1 VVPELR
7 YTAETGAQFPDEL
20 HDGRRAVTE
29 QRLARPLSRR
39 RFLAGAALGAGAVG
53 AAALGAA
60 EWLEDPDRPPDLYE
74 YYVDSYWFDSSGLRD
89 EPLRPPLR
97 GAAKADVAIVGGGF
111 TGLSAAIAI
120 ARRQPG
126 RRVVVLE
133 GARCGYGASGR
144 NGGFADV
151 MYTGFP
157 AFAAEQSPEVARAVY
172 DVIATGMAAI
182 ERLVLQDGVA
192 CDLERNGAL
201 RMAATDGQ
209 IEQLERERAGFAAL
223 GVGARLVEGEE
234 LRALV
239 RTERFR
245 AGLAIPTTAIV
256 NPAKLARGMA
266 RVAASLGV
274 TIHEATRAVHIEPGR
289 PVRIVTEHG
298 EVAASQ
304 AVLATNGYT
313 PQLGILRNRL
323 LPICN
328 YVVATEPLSPA
339 QWEAIGWSG
348 RQGLSDARL
357 QFMYLRP
364 TADGRIVA
372 GGEGAPYFTGSLPS
386 SGNYPPVVERLKT
399 SLVAT
404 FPALAGIRFTNA
416 WGGTMAFTRDFTPRI
431 GALGDDGNLFF
442 GLGYCG
448 EGVVMSQV
456 AGRILAAFLD
466 GDAGAFQ
473 ALPFVGSEPPWVGFE
488 PFRALGVKAAEAALR
503 ALSE

>member
-1 VVPELR
+1 VI
-7 YTAETGAQFPDEL
+7 
-20 HDGRRAVTE
+20 E
-29 QRLARPLSRR
+29 QRPSRPLSRR
-39 RFLAGAALGAGAVG
+39 QFLAGAAVGAGAVG

-60 EWLEDPDRPPDLYE
+60 EWLEDENRPPELYE

-97 GAAKADVAIVGGGF
+97 GAASADVAIVGGGF
-111 TGLSAAIAI
+111 TGLATAIAI

-151 MYTGFP
+151 MYTGFG
-157 AFAAEQSPEVARAVY
+157 AFAAGQPPEVARSVY
-172 DVIATGMAAI
+172 DAIATGMRAI
-182 ERLVLQDGVA
+182 ERFVEEDGVA

-201 RMAATDGQ
+201 RMATTDGQ

-223 GVGARLVEGEE
+223 GVGARLVEGAEFQ
-234 LRALV
+234 ALV

-245 AGLAIPTTAIV
+245 AGLVIPTSAIL

-266 RVAASLGV
+266 RVAESLGV
-274 TIHEATRAVHIEPGR
+274 GIHEATRVVRIDPGR
-289 PVRIVTEHG
+289 PVRVVTEHG
-298 EVAASQ
+298 EVAAAQ
-304 AVLATNGYT
+304 GVLATNGYT
-313 PQLGILRNRL
+313 PQLDLFRNRL
-323 LPICN
+323 LPLCN

-339 QWEAIGWSG
+339 QWEAIGWSR

-386 SGNYPPVVERLKT
+386 SGNHAPVIERLKR
-399 SLVAT
+399 SLVET

-448 EGVVMSQV
+448 EGVVMSQL
-456 AGRILAAFLD
+456 AGRVLAAFVA

-473 ALPFVGSEPPWVGFE
+473 GLPFVGSEPPWVGFE
-488 PFRALGVKAAEAALR
+488 PLRTLGVKAAEAALR
-503 ALSE
+503 ALAE

>member
-1 VVPELR
+1 MFVTDQR
-7 YTAETGAQFPDEL
+7 SQ
-20 HDGRRAVTE
+20 RR
-29 QRLARPLSRR
+29 LSRR
-39 RFLAGAALGAGAVG
+39 QFLGGAAVGAGAVG
-53 AAALGAA
+53 AGALGVTS
-60 EWLEDPDRPPDLYE
+60 WLDDPNRPPDLYE

-89 EPLRPPLR
+89 DPLRPALR

-111 TGLSAAIAI
+111 TGLATAIAI
-120 ARRQPG
+120 ARRQPD

-151 MYTGFP
+151 MYTGFG
-157 AFAAEQSPEVARAVY
+157 AFASQQPPEVVRGVY
-172 DVIATGMAAI
+172 DTIATGLRAI
-182 ERLVLQDGVA
+182 ERLVEQDGVA
-192 CDLERNGAL
+192 CDLESNGAI
-201 RMAATDGQ
+201 RMATTDAQ
-209 IEQLERERAGFAAL
+209 IEALEQGHAGLVAL
-223 GVGARLVEGEE
+223 GVSARLVEGAEF
-234 LRALV
+234 RGLV

-245 AGLAIPTTAIV
+245 AGLVIPTSAIL

-266 RVAASLGV
+266 RVAESLGV
-274 TIHEATRAVHIEPGR
+274 AIHEATRVVRIEPGR
-289 PVRIVTEHG
+289 PVRIATEHG
-298 EVAASQ
+298 ELEAAQ

-313 PQLGILRNRL
+313 PQLGIFTTRL
-323 LPICN
+323 LPLCN

-372 GGEGAPYFTGSLPS
+372 GGEGAPYFTGSRPS
-386 SGNYPPVVERLKT
+386 SGNHQPTIEKLQR
-399 SLVAT
+399 SLLET

-431 GALGDDGNLFF
+431 GALGPEGNLFF

-456 AGRILAAFLD
+456 AGRILAAFV
-466 GDAGAFQ
+466 AGEAGEFA
-473 ALPFVGSEPPWVGFE
+473 ALPFVGGVPPWVGFE
-488 PFRALGVKAAEAALR
+488 PLRALGVKAMEAALR
-503 ALSE
+503 ALSD

>member
-1 VVPELR
+1 MRSIVI
-7 YTAETGAQFPDEL
+7 
-20 HDGRRAVTE
+20 E
-29 QRLARPLSRR
+29 QRPPRPLSRR
-39 RFLAGAALGAGAVG
+39 QFLAGATVGAGAVG

-60 EWLEDPDRPPDLYE
+60 SWLEDPERPPELYE

-97 GAAKADVAIVGGGF
+97 GTASADVAIIGGGF
-111 TGLSAAIAI
+111 TGLATAIAI

-126 RRVVVLE
+126 RRIVVLE

-144 NGGFADV
+144 NGGFANV
-151 MYTGFP
+151 MYTGFG
-157 AFAAEQSPEVARAVY
+157 AFAAQLPPEMARGVY
-172 DVIATGMAAI
+172 EVIATGMQAI
-182 ERLVLQDGVA
+182 ERLALQDGVA
-192 CDLERNGAL
+192 CDFERNGAL
-201 RMAATDGQ
+201 VMGATDAQ
-209 IEQLERERAGFAAL
+209 IEQLERERAGLAAL
-223 GVGARLVEGEE
+223 GIEARLVEGAEF
-234 LRALV
+234 RALV
-239 RTERFR
+239 HTERFR
-245 AGLAIPTTAIV
+245 AGLAIPTTAIL

-266 RVAASLGV
+266 RVAESLGV
-274 TIHEATRAVHIEPGR
+274 AIHEATRVFRIEPGR

-298 EVAASQ
+298 EVAAAQ

-313 PQLGILRNRL
+313 PQLDIFRNRL
-323 LPICN
+323 LPLCN

-339 QWEAIGWSG
+339 QWDAIGWSG

-357 QFMYLRP
+357 LFMYLRP

-386 SGNYPPVVERLKT
+386 SGNYAPVIERLKR
-399 SLVAT
+399 SLVET

-416 WGGTMAFTRDFTPRI
+416 WGGTMAFTRDLTPRI

-448 EGVVMSQV
+448 EGVVMSQL
-456 AGRILAAFLD
+456 AGRILAAFVA

-473 ALPFVGSEPPWVGFE
+473 GLPFVGSEPPWVGFE
-488 PFRALGVKAAEAALR
+488 PLRALGVKAVEAALH
-503 ALSE
+503 ALVD